1 MVNMSQTR
9 YLFFGELDDM
19 EEIAKHNPEKVFDIL
34 KIRWHY
40 SVYIYIYIWKYGEY
54 FHVYIDHE
62 YGYI

>member
-40 SVYIYIYIWKYGEY
+40 SVYIYIYGNMENTSM
-54 FHVYIDHE
+54 YI
-62 YGYI
+62 